1 MASVVLGIDIGGTNI
16 EYGLITKE
24 GENLYSS
31 FLKTE
36 SIESIEELAQ
46 NLKEEI
52 SPILKKEKY
61 KLHGIGIGA
70 PKGNYLTGCI
80 EFAANLPWK
89 GVVEINPIFEE
100 VFGVATI
107 LTNDANAAAYGE
119 KMYGVAK
126 EMKNFMVITLGTGI
140 GTGFFMNGQLQ
151 HGSHGNAGEMGHIT
165 IDPLGRECGCGRL
178 GCLER
183 YASATGIAL
192 SAREK
197 IEFYKGSSSLS
208 KIAPSDITAKNITIA
223 AKKGDP
229 LALELFDDTSK
240 ILGKALANITTVL
253 DLEAFVFAG
262 GLAKAKRII
271 TEPTK
276 RYMDENLMEDFKSKV
291 QIVCSSLLAEN
302 SAIFGAAALYW
313 NEEKG
318 NS

>member
-24 GENLYSS
+24 GENMYSS
-31 FLKTE
+31 FMKTE
-36 SIESIEELAQ
+36 EIESIQQLAE
-46 NLKEEI
+46 NLKAEI
-52 SPILKKEKY
+52 TPILKKEKL
-61 KLHGIGIGA
+61 KLHGIGIGS

-80 EFAANLPWK
+80 EFAVNLPWK
-89 GVVEINPIFEE
+89 GVVEINSIFEE
-100 VFGVATI
+100 VFGVSTI

-119 KMYGVAK
+119 KMYGVAQD
-126 EMKNFMVITLGTGI
+126 MRNFMVITLGTGI

-151 HGSHGNAGEMGHIT
+151 HGQHGNAGELGHISN
-165 IDPLGRECGCGRL
+165 DPLGRECNCGKL

-197 IEFYKGSSSLS
+197 IEFYKGSSQLS
-208 KIAPSDITAKNITIA
+208 KIAPSEITAKNITAA

-229 LALELFDDTSK
+229 LALELFDDTSR
-240 ILGKALANITTVL
+240 ILGNALANITTLL

-262 GLAKAKRII
+262 GLANAKRIL

-291 QIVCSSLLAEN
+291 QIVCSGLLSEN

-313 NEEKG
+313 NEK
-318 NS
+318 N

>member
-1 MASVVLGIDIGGTNI
+1 MVPVALGIDIGGTNI

-24 GENLYSS
+24 GENIYSS

-36 SIESIEELAQ
+36 IIESIQQLAEL
-46 NLKEEI
+46 LKEEI
-52 SPILKKEKY
+52 KPVLKKEKL
-61 KLHGIGIGA
+61 KLHGIGIGS
-70 PKGNYLTGCI
+70 PKGNYITGCI

-89 GVVEINPIFEE
+89 GVVEINSIFEAVFE
-100 VFGVATI
+100 VSAI
-107 LTNDANAAAYGE
+107 LTNDAHAAAYGE
-119 KMYGVAK
+119 KMYGVAQD
-126 EMKNFMVITLGTGI
+126 MSNFMVITLGTGI

-151 HGSHGNAGEMGHIT
+151 HGQHGNAGELGHIT
-165 IDPLGRECGCGRL
+165 IDPLGRECNCGRL

-183 YASATGIAL
+183 YASATGIAI

-197 IEFYKGSSSLS
+197 IEFYKGSSQLT
-208 KIAPSDITAKNITIA
+208 KIAPSEITAKNITLA

-253 DLEAFVFAG
+253 DFEAFIFAG
-262 GLAKAKRII
+262 GLANAKRIL

-276 RYMDENLMEDFKSKV
+276 RYMDENLMHDFKSKV
-291 QIVCSSLLAEN
+291 QIITSGLLSEN

-313 NEEKG
+313 NEK
-318 NS
+318 N